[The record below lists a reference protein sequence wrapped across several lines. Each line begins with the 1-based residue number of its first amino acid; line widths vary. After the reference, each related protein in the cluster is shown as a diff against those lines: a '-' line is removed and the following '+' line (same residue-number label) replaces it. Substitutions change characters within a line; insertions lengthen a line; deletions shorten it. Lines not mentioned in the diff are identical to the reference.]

1 MICLKKKISTVL
13 IFFATIFILNAK
25 DLPNGYRDIELGM
38 SLEET
43 KDALVKDSSFGYHG
57 DRDVSLVPGTNRV
70 LIETDSE
77 YGHGSNFL
85 KRCYFQFFED
95 KLFIITINI
104 NQDKM
109 DYYSIFKK
117 LSEKYGKPDSLD
129 PQSATWKNDDITLSL
144 ERPLTLKYID
154 NETFK
159 RTQNYSN
166 IQASPEEMTREM
178 FLDEL

>member
-1 MICLKKKISTVL
+1 
-13 IFFATIFILNAK
+13 
-25 DLPNGYRDIELGM
+25 
-38 SLEET
+38 
-43 KDALVKDSSFGYHG
+43 
-57 DRDVSLVPGTNRV
+57 
-70 LIETDSE
+70 
-77 YGHGSNFL
+77 
-85 KRCYFQFFED
+85 
-95 KLFIITINI
+95 
-104 NQDKM
+104 M
-109 DYYSIFKK
+109 DYYSIFTK

-144 ERPLTLKYID
+144 ERPLTLKYIN